1 MDFNF
6 TQEQQLLQRTLAE
19 FGSRELAP
27 AYASRDKDDDLPREV
42 VSQLARMG
50 LLAPMAEARF
60 GGNDLDYVSIGI
72 AHEEIARYDFNAAY
86 VLLLSGLVGAIISS
100 RADER
105 QKNAILP
112 PICRGEAVAA
122 LGVTEPSG
130 GSDAANVKLQARR
143 DGDSSRWPSHVKSG
157 SITRNIRHSPSG
169 MYAAQ

>member
-86 VLLLSGLVGAIISS
+86 VLLLSGRSVRLSRRAPTNVRKARSS
-100 RADER
+100 R
-105 QKNAILP
+105 Q
-112 PICRGEAVAA
+112 
-122 LGVTEPSG
+122 
-130 GSDAANVKLQARR
+130 
-143 DGDSSRWPSHVKSG
+143 
-157 SITRNIRHSPSG
+157 
-169 MYAAQ
+169 YAAARP